1 MSKKRFTETTKWK
14 DSWFMD
20 LNKDF
25 KLFWIYLLDECDN
38 CGVWDVNMKL
48 ARFLTET
55 EITDTQVLETFKDK
69 IIILEDGKKWLI
81 PNFIKFQYGDLKTT
95 CKPHLAVIKLLKKHD
110 LLNLFKGSIKG
121 METLE
126 EEDKEK
132 KKETDKY
139 KLIDKNKYKDTRERI
154 TALTYKLKNY

>member
-121 METLE
+121 METL
-126 EEDKEK
+126 
-132 KKETDKY
+132 
-139 KLIDKNKYKDTRERI
+139 
-154 TALTYKLKNY
+154 